1 MGRIIT
7 NNNSKEGSM
16 MKWHTQAVSITNNLK
31 FKIDSTLPELIPTK
45 IVVWNFHMDDSTR
58 GRYDMI
64 LGRDLFTK
72 LVLNL
77 KLSYF
82 VVDAYDELF
91 KGSAAPMVDMGK
103 YEFKYLN
110 TGNITPE

>member
-1 MGRIIT
+1 
-7 NNNSKEGSM
+7 